1 MHMMDRLRLIL
12 VYPEHIRRT
21 EQYLPLTIRQIH
33 LRLQLALPHLEF
45 GRELS
50 QELQVEPLMV
60 GDLFL
65 NSVYLQAT
73 PIWFR

>member
-12 VYPEHIRRT
+12 VYLEHIRRT

-33 LRLQLALPHLEF
+33 LRLQLVLPHLAF
-45 GRELS
+45 GQELS
-50 QELQVEPLMV
+50 PGLQAEPLMV

-73 PIWFR
+73 LIWFR